1 MRAADGEVSLPLK
14 TLFAQEMIRNGI
26 FMPWIAISLA
36 HEEKELRKTLLATE
50 ASLKVVRKA
59 VDSRVEEYL
68 IGDTIKPVFRRFN

>member
-1 MRAADGEVSLPLK
+1 
-14 TLFAQEMIRNGI
+14 
-26 FMPWIAISLA
+26 MPWIAISLA